1 MMTLHDAA
9 RALAAHEAHFTA
21 LARFESVGTD
31 SRALAPGQL
40 FVALRGERFDGH
52 DFVDTAAEAGAAA
65 ASTRLND
72 SMARR
77 ETTIGSGPFDERREN
92 GSAG

>member
-9 RALAAHEAHFTA
+9 RALAAHGAHFTA
-21 LARFESVGTD
+21 LARFERVGTD

-52 DFVDTAAEAGAAA
+52 DFVAAAAQAGAAA
-65 ASTRLND
+65 AMVD
-72 SMARR
+72 SA
-77 ETTIGSGPFDERREN
+77 
-92 GSAG
+92 